1 MSSTLKQRITDD
13 VKQAMRDKD
22 KDRLGVLRMITAAIK
37 QKEIDERTELDDNA
51 VLAVLDKMA
60 KQYRDSIQ
68 QYRDAGRDDLVN
80 KETYELNIITEYL
93 PEQLND
99 TDLEAL
105 INNAIEETG
114 ASGMADM
121 GKVMGVVKPKVQ
133 GRADMGAVSA
143 KVKSLL
149 GG

>member
-1 MSSTLKQRITDD
+1 MSSALKQRITDD
-13 VKQAMRDKD
+13 VKQAMRAKD
-22 KDRLGVLRMITAAIK
+22 KERLGTLRLITAAIK
-37 QKEIDERTELDDNA
+37 QKEVDERIELDDNA

-68 QYRDAGRDDLVN
+68 QYRDAGRDDLVE
-80 KETYELNIITEYL
+80 KESRELNIVTEYL

-105 INNAIEETG
+105 IKNAIEETG
-114 ASGMADM
+114 ATGMADM
-121 GKVMGVVKPKVQ
+121 GKIMGVLKPKVQ

-143 KVKSLL
+143 KVKALL
-149 GG
+149 G